1 MQQLF
6 KQIRQWFAKLFG
18 LLVNPGSNR
27 SYRNYSKERQELS
40 QLTGLADLDY
50 EFLFSQL
57 LEGVAHGWHEGRI
70 LKFFQN
76 LGERGRQRYWVDWL
90 ERFGERVLAS
100 PSPNQQLA
108 VRMLRLGELA
118 RSFPSIERIGQ
129 ASYAIGRQLYSRNVS
144 TNLVWEYDGPDL
156 VMPVSNIESE
166 PSSAVEVEA
175 EAPAVVVQPQGDRP
189 ADTEETVETLTIEQ
203 LLHRL
208 QQDPTLAEQMAQQLA
223 LDTTNPQEIVEKLV
237 EQFQSAQQNLENQP
251 APNSIEAWFERGL
264 QQANL
269 GDLQGAIASWENAL
283 ALNPNLAQAWHNR
296 GSALAHLGRLEE
308 AIASYNKA
316 VELNPED
323 LQAWNARA
331 YALFNLQRWE
341 EAIICWDKVI
351 ELQPDSAD
359 IWYNRGCALENWGKN
374 EQAKASYVKALEVQ
388 PDFEP
393 AKAKLAE
400 HQSYS

>member
-1 MQQLF
+1 M
-6 KQIRQWFAKLFG
+6 
-18 LLVNPGSNR
+18 
-27 SYRNYSKERQELS
+27 
-40 QLTGLADLDY
+40 LTGLADLDY

-70 LKFFQN
+70 LRFFQK

-129 ASYAIGRQLYSRNVS
+129 ASYNIGRQLYSRNVS
-144 TNLVWEYDGPDL
+144 SNLVWEYDGPD
-156 VMPVSNIESE
+156 VEMPARETENA
-166 PSSAVEVEA
+166 SSVEVE
-175 EAPAVVVQPQGDRP
+175 EIPAVIVQPQGDRP
-189 ADTEETVETLTIEQ
+189 GTEEETVETLTIEQ
-203 LLHRL
+203 LLERL

-223 LDTTNPQEIVEKLV
+223 IDTTNPQEIVEKLV
-237 EQFQSAQQNLENQP
+237 EQFQSTQQDIEGQP
-251 APNSIEAWFERGL
+251 TPDSVEAWFERGL
-264 QQANL
+264 QQANV
-269 GDLQGAIASWENAL
+269 GDLTGAIASWENAL

-331 YALFNLQRWE
+331 HALFNLQRWE
-341 EAIICWDKVI
+341 EAIICWDRVL
-351 ELQPDSAD
+351 ELQPDSAEL
-359 IWYNRGCALENWGKN
+359 WYNRGCALENWGKN
-374 EQAKASYVKALEVQ
+374 EQAKASYLRALEVQ

-393 AKAKLAE
+393 AKTKLAE